1 MLKCSLR
8 QCYMCM
14 LIRYNVYHVHHA
26 DNRGHFFK
34 LGANIHNELNLS
46 KVKVLKQVF
55 SILVAG
61 ISTLYYTIEIMELTL
76 KLHQLIK
83 SIWIKYKW
91 QSVALV
97 CSMLVI
103 ICQVRVMS
111 DYFTESC
118 IYLCSQGNINQT
130 GVGLFW

>member
-1 MLKCSLR
+1 
-8 QCYMCM
+8 MCM

-26 DNRGHFFK
+26 DNRGNFFK

-46 KVKVLKQVF
+46 KVKVLKKVF

-83 SIWIKYKW
+83 SI
-91 QSVALV
+91 
-97 CSMLVI
+97 
-103 ICQVRVMS
+103 
-111 DYFTESC
+111 
-118 IYLCSQGNINQT
+118 
-130 GVGLFW
+130 